1 MRRPPAAEIKKE
13 LAEKYSNGVSDSAIA
28 NLPNNEE
35 WNNGWNARIDA
46 KQKQMAA
53 VKAEIMVDIQKDAGR
68 VASEKNLT
76 MIFSKYKA
84 NVSAVDVTSDILGK
98 IINENG

>member
-1 MRRPPAAEIKKE
+1 
-13 LAEKYSNGVSDSAIA
+13 
-28 NLPNNEE
+28 
-35 WNNGWNARIDA
+35 
-46 KQKQMAA
+46 MAA
-53 VKAEIMVDIQKDAGR
+53 VKAEIMADIQKDAGR